1 MKDKRISID
10 DVDVVLPVGGSSYIP
25 RVKEQLR
32 AIFPKAKIPES
43 DTLDPELA
51 VVHGAALCAE
61 YLEKDPKALP
71 MDVTPLSLGV
81 AEMKAGDV
89 SRRAKGGEGGVSHAA
104 NGVVSMRIISEYSVL
119 GRDADTMKLGIE
131 ISPVS
136 TESISQTSM
145 VNDVFLLL
153 DVSGSMKG
161 EKFNALK
168 SSTKKIVQSLPAGT
182 QLYMCPYST
191 LGCDDQF
198 GLRST
203 NKDDKQLAIMFID
216 GLSIGGGTNMFA
228 ALRTVI
234 QIVNNRS
241 DNNPATVIALTD
253 GHPNSKPECKIAVN
267 QAMDDLG
274 KKVPLS
280 PLSFHMIGFGLA
292 DSGGDLDGAFLH
304 QMAELGRGRY
314 YYAAGLN
321 LEDVMGEIL
330 RDSVNVQA
338 QQVP

>member
-1 MKDKRISID
+1 MQDKRLSTD

-32 AIFPKAKIPES
+32 EIFPKAKIPES

-51 VVHGAALCAE
+51 VVYGAALCAE

-89 SRRAKGGEGGVSHAA
+89 SRRMKGGEGGASHAA
-104 NGVVSMRIISEYSVL
+104 NGVVSMRIISQYKIL
-119 GRDADTMKLGIE
+119 GRDADTMKVGIG
-131 ISPVS
+131 ISPLS
-136 TESISQTSM
+136 TESISQASV

-153 DVSGSMKG
+153 DVSYSMDG
-161 EKFNALK
+161 EKFSALQA
-168 SSTKKIVQSLPAGT
+168 STKKIVQSLPART
-182 QLYMCPYST
+182 RLYMCAYGSP
-191 LGCDDQF
+191 GCVAEFD
-198 GLRST
+198 LTSV
-203 NKDDKQLAIMFID
+203 NKDDKQRANMFID
-216 GLSIGGGTNMFA
+216 GLSLWGSTNMGS
-228 ALRTVI
+228 ALGTVI
-234 QIVNNRS
+234 QIVKNRS
-241 DNNPATVIALTD
+241 DNNPGTVIALTD
-253 GHPNSKPECKIAVN
+253 GMADDNEECKIAVN

-274 KKVPLS
+274 KKVS
-280 PLSFHMIGFGLA
+280 LSFHMIGFGLA
-292 DSGGDLDGAFLH
+292 GIGGNLDGAFLH
-304 QMAELGRGRY
+304 EMAELGRGRY

-330 RDSVNVQA
+330 RDSVNVKA

>member
-1 MKDKRISID
+1 MKDKRLSTD

-43 DTLDPELA
+43 DTFDPELA

-89 SRRAKGGEGGVSHAA
+89 SRRVKGGEGGVSHAA
-104 NGVVSMRIISEYSVL
+104 DGVVSMRIISEYQIL
-119 GRDADTMKLGIE
+119 GRDADTMKVGVE
-131 ISPVS
+131 ISPLS
-136 TESISQTSM
+136 TGSISQASV

-168 SSTKKIVQSLPAGT
+168 LSTKKIVQSLPAFT
-182 QLYMCPYST
+182 RLYMCAYGSP
-191 LGCDDQF
+191 GCVAEFDLTSINEDDRQ
-198 GLRST
+198 RAM
-203 NKDDKQLAIMFID
+203 KFID
-216 GLSIGGGTNMFA
+216 GLSLAGFTNMGS

-234 QIVNNRS
+234 QIVKNRS
-241 DNNPATVIALTD
+241 DNNPATVTALTD
-253 GHPNSKPECKIAVN
+253 GKPDSKPECITAVN

-280 PLSFHMIGFGLA
+280 FHTIGFGLA
-292 DSGGDLDGAFLH
+292 DSEGELDGAFLH
-304 QMAELGRGRY
+304 KMAELGRGRY